1 MTNTSDNNFIHDII
15 ERDIAAGMARIQTRF
30 PPEPNGFLHIGH
42 AKAVWVN
49 YRAAMKYNGEFN
61 LRFDDTNPLK
71 EDINYVESIIED
83 LNWLGCPPANIY
95 YASDYFPF
103 LHECAIKLINKG
115 LAYVDDQ
122 TAEEIRNTRGTLTQG
137 GKNSPFRDRS
147 VEENLELFK
156 KMTAGT
162 FPNGHCVLR
171 AKIDMN
177 SPNINMRD
185 PVMYRI
191 IHTEHFRTGDT
202 WCIYPNYDFAH
213 GLSDFKEGVTHSLC
227 SLEFENNRPLYDWF
241 LQACDCENPPKQ
253 IEFARMNLEYSLP
266 STRKTLKLVEAKL
279 VNGWDDPRLSTLR
292 GLRRRGITPAAI
304 RDFCDRIGVSKS
316 QSFIEIG
323 QFESAIRDDLNAN
336 AARCM
341 AVLEPLEVEIVNYNK
356 TEQIVHK
363 INPNDEA
370 AGERITNFSSKI
382 YIEKSDFEETPPKG
396 FKRLTLDGFVRLKGA
411 YIIKCT
417 EIEKDENGEIV
428 RIFAEY
434 APDSKSGNDTSGIK
448 PKGVIHWV
456 NCADAIDATVNIYE
470 RLFTAV
476 DPSAAE
482 DILKV
487 VDENSCKT
495 LKNCKI
501 EPDIARAKAGEI
513 FQFMRNGYFAVDCN
527 STEKNPIFNKTISL
541 KDGFKK

>member
-15 ERDIAAGMARIQTRF
+15 ERDIAAGMTRIQTRF

-83 LNWLGCPPANIY
+83 LNWLGCPPVNIY

-103 LHECAIKLINKG
+103 LHECAVKLINKG

-122 TAEEIRNTRGTLTQG
+122 TAEEIRATRGTLTQG
-137 GKNSPFRDRS
+137 GKNSPYRDRS

-156 KMTAGT
+156 KMTAGV

-171 AKIDMN
+171 AKIDMT

-241 LQACDCENPPKQ
+241 LKACDCENPSKQ

-266 STRKTLKLVEAKL
+266 STRKTLKLVEANL

-292 GLRRRGITPAAI
+292 GLRRRGVTPEAI

-341 AVLEPLEVEIVNYNK
+341 AVLEPLEVEIINYDK
-356 TEQIVHK
+356 VEQIIHK
-363 INPNDEA
+363 INPNDEM
-370 AGERITNFSSKI
+370 AGERVTNFSKHI
-382 YIEKSDFEETPPKG
+382 YIERSDFEEEPPKG
-396 FKRLTLDGFVRLKGA
+396 FKRLVPDGFVRLKGA
-411 YIIKCT
+411 YIIKCVGV
-417 EIEKDENGEIV
+417 EKDESGNVIKLL
-428 RIFAEY
+428 AEY
-434 APDSKSGNDTSGIK
+434 AFDSKSGNDTSGIK

-456 NCADAIDATVNIYE
+456 NRDDAVTATINVYE
-470 RLFTAV
+470 KLFTAL

-487 VDENSCKT
+487 VNENSCKI
-495 LKNCKI
+495 LKNCKV
-501 EPDIARAKAGEI
+501 EPDIAKAKPGKI
-513 FQFMRNGYFAVDCN
+513 FQFMRNGYFAVDPS
-527 STEKNPIFNKTISL
+527 STSESPVLNKTISL